1 MHDNGRYVK
10 LDRVRD
16 ADLPSRGGLSTGCT
30 KGCENVEKGNVRKL
44 RPLPVLRA
52 CIAPCA
58 SLECRLRRARS
69 ASRSKPNLRAVREGR
84 KAKAK
89 GQQERWTKAKPARRN
104 LWSDTNALAEFGYE
118 KTVDC
123 DQRDTLS
130 VSYEQVEPRLF
141 GVVPT

>member
-1 MHDNGRYVK
+1 
-10 LDRVRD
+10 VRD
-16 ADLPSRGGLSTGCT
+16 AALPSRGGLSTGCT

-104 LWSDTNALAEFGYE
+104 SGPTPKVSVRHRRCPSDAAGVGPVEGFPQRVAGTPSAKRGGEVFLA
-118 KTVDC
+118 
-123 DQRDTLS
+123 
-130 VSYEQVEPRLF
+130 
-141 GVVPT
+141 